1 MIYFQL
7 DVFKVFIIHFSN
19 SIKILAYKKS
29 FTQKLVS
36 TLSFVT
42 IFQWILKSIGI
53 SVPNFLKETPG
64 LLVTVTVKI
73 NIWIINYNLA
83 AEPQRTRFFTG
94 NNALDAGAAGAA
106 LGVGAQYFA
115 NQIFNPCTRGGTRNN
130 NRGTNNRIFG
140 GQTLQNGALGFLA
153 GFAGAALVNNA
164 QGNPCGR

>member
-1 MIYFQL
+1 MGITWVLFSQPRL
-7 DVFKVFIIHFSN
+7 KMKVAIC
-19 SIKILAYKKS
+19 
-29 FTQKLVS
+29 LVAIVAVCS
-36 TLSFVT
+36 AESWVAGPYTL
-42 IFQWILKSIGI
+42 
-53 SVPNFLKETPG
+53 
-64 LLVTVTVKI
+64 VKR
-73 NIWIINYNLA
+73 A

-106 LGVGAQYFA
+106 LGVGTQYFA